1 MILKTVVY
9 LLTSLI
15 AVECAFSVLLINKK
29 SPVNI
34 IYFLLA
40 LDFAVCSIVLCHI
53 SSAPDIGL
61 CYIWYYVNLPFGCV
75 LTTLML
81 HFILV
86 LIDNKIIYN
95 RWIISSL
102 YIAPVAFTIAML
114 KFDYFSPVFIRT
126 EWGWDSALQ
135 FKSIWN
141 YLFIIF
147 FYIPPVLGLVI
158 FINWKNSLK
167 FGLQRKFANSIVIP
181 YLAGT
186 AGVFICPYF
195 WYIEGSDNINMA
207 LDMAAQLLF
216 FGYVFA
222 LRLSIRRYKLIKI
235 SRETPADDLITGLN
249 EPVFLVMKGGEIISY
264 NQRGADLIDISK
276 LKEQTSIY
284 DIFDCPETLKSI
296 IEKMFNRQICRS
308 DVRCS
313 ISVGRDGKRSFNLN
327 IQSIINQS
335 GELNGVIVFL
345 KEDSTVVDFKKLYGI
360 TDRQLDIIFM
370 VVTGLSNRH
379 ISEKLGIA
387 EKTVENHLFNIYN
400 KLGIENKIEL
410 FNLTQKYNI
419 IPN

>member
-1 MILKTVVY
+1 MYLKTVVY

-15 AVECAFSVLLINKK
+15 VVECAFSVLLINKK

-34 IYFLLA
+34 IYFILA

-53 SSAPDIGL
+53 SSAPDISF
-61 CYIWYYVNLPFGCV
+61 CYLWYYINLPFGCV

-86 LIDNKIIYN
+86 LIDNKIIYS
-95 RWIISSL
+95 RWIIPSL
-102 YIAPVAFTIAML
+102 YVAPAAFTAAML
-114 KFDYFSPVFIRT
+114 KFDYFSPVFVMT
-126 EWGWDSALQ
+126 KWGWDSALQ

-141 YLFIIF
+141 NLFIVF
-147 FYIPPVLGLVI
+147 FYIPPVLSLII

-195 WYIEGSDNINMA
+195 WYFEGSDNLNMV
-207 LDMAAQLLF
+207 LDMTSQLLF

-222 LRLSIRRYKLIKI
+222 LRLSIKKYKLIKI
-235 SRETPADDLITGLN
+235 SRETPADDLITGFN
-249 EPVFLVMKGGEIISY
+249 EPVFLVMKGGELISY
-264 NQRGADLIDISK
+264 NKRGADLIDVAR
-276 LKEQTSIY
+276 LKEHASIY
-284 DIFDCPETLKSI
+284 EIFDCPETLKSI
-296 IEKMFNRQICRS
+296 IEKMFNRQISRS
-308 DVRCS
+308 EVRCS

-327 IQSIINQS
+327 IQSIINQA
-335 GELNGVIVFL
+335 GELNGVMVFL
-345 KEDSTVVDFKKLYGI
+345 KEDSTLEDFKKCYSI

-379 ISEKLGIA
+379 IAEKFGIA

-400 KLGIENKIEL
+400 KLGVENKVEL
-410 FNLTQKYNI
+410 FYLTQKYNI